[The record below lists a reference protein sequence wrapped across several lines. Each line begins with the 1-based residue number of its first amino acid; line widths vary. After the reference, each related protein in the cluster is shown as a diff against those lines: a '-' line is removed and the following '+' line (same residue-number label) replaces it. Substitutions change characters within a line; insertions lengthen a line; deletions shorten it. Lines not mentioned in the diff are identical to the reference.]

1 MSLKYETNEIV
12 LQKELKISK
21 YLLNNI
27 LTIFEELNLIT
38 RNNGRVQNLPRE
50 RGTKVNLENSK
61 TYQEF
66 KSQNEVLS
74 LMRSDINTIKKY
86 VLEALE

>member
-1 MSLKYETNEIV
+1 MDV
-12 LQKELKISK
+12 SK
-21 YLLNNI
+21 
-27 LTIFEELNLIT
+27 
-38 RNNGRVQNLPRE
+38 

-66 KSQNEVLS
+66 KEQNEVLS